1 MVDGQLSMV
10 NCQWSMV
17 KCQWSMVNCQWS
29 MVNCELSIVNC
40 QWWIVNGQ
48 WSILVL
54 VVVVVL
60 VMCDPSKIKGSC
72 IITHIYVY
80 ICIVYPFSFL
90 CFHLIYSI
98 HRLGHPEANKTI
110 AFAKNRLR
118 KKRRREGEGPL
129 GSSPPLSPSF
139 FVRKRFFA
147 KAIFSSLLDDLAGG
161 WNKSNGN
168 KEKKRDK

>member
-29 MVNCELSIVNC
+29 IVNCELSIVNC
-40 QWWIVNGQ
+40 QWSIVNGQ

-54 VVVVVL
+54 VVVVV

-80 ICIVYPFSFL
+80 ICIICPFSFL

-98 HRLGHPEANKTI
+98 HRLGHPEAKKKSLSQKKSH
-110 AFAKNRLR
+110 AK
-118 KKRRREGEGPL
+118 KKRRGKGGVRTPRA
-129 GSSPPLSPSF
+129 PPLSPSF
-139 FVRKRFFA
+139 FFSHAIFLRKRFFFRFWMA
-147 KAIFSSLLDDLAGG
+147 
-161 WNKSNGN
+161 
-168 KEKKRDK
+168 